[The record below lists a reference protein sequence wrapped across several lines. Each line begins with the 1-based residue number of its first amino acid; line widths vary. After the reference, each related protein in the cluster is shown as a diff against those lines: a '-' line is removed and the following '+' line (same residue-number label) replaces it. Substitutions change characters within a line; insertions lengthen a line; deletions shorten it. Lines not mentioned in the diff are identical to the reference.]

1 MHFQPISAIRPRLQA
16 LQYWT
21 LKMPPVIGE
30 SFKGDQSQNLAFKKI
45 NLEGIDLAIQQ
56 SFYGNQSRR
65 LLLKSDL
72 SLNTVCTNFSNEGS
86 EL

>member
-1 MHFQPISAIRPRLQA
+1 MQ
-16 LQYWT
+16 
-21 LKMPPVIGE
+21 PVIGE
-30 SFKGDQSQNLAFKKI
+30 SFKGDQSQNLALWKKI
-45 NLEGIDLAIQQ
+45 NIEGIDLAIQQ
-56 SFYGNQSRR
+56 SFYGNQSHR

>member
-1 MHFQPISAIRPRLQA
+1 MQ
-16 LQYWT
+16 
-21 LKMPPVIGE
+21 PVIGE
-30 SFKGDQSQNLAFKKI
+30 SFKGDQSQKLALKKI

>member
-1 MHFQPISAIRPRLQA
+1 MQ
-16 LQYWT
+16 
-21 LKMPPVIGE
+21 PVIGE
-30 SFKGDQSQNLAFKKI
+30 SFKGDQSQKLAFKKI